1 MDLTES
7 DAGIQQRLVYSVHFM
22 DSMCQRTMLGVGAK
36 QLAGASCRLI
46 LIYQYI
52 IIG

>member
-1 MDLTES
+1 MLEYNK
-7 DAGIQQRLVYSVHFM
+7 GLYILYIFM

-46 LIYQYI
+46 LISQYI
-52 IIG
+52 IIGCK